1 MTVIIL
7 IRSKISVTQKCLEEI
22 CKEKIL
28 RNSQAKMHWKKVISN
43 MSGLEDIELLVYN
56 DDNDNLIYGDAAMKM
71 RLRFKGEHQTIQNYI
86 HCINWEEIAQ
96 KCFALWKERNGTN
109 ATFFSLVG
117 IFQHSQLISVAGR
130 LQNGHFIWKLLQN
143 GQFYF
148 LDWLLDNK
156 DDIQKGSFRCKR

>member
-1 MTVIIL
+1 MFNT
-7 IRSKISVTQKCLEEI
+7 VTQKCLEEI

-28 RNSQAKMHWKKVISN
+28 KNSKAKMEWKKVISN

-56 DDNDNLIYGDAAMKM
+56 DEENQVYGDNDMKM

-96 KCFALWKERNGTN
+96 KCFELWKERNGTN

-117 IFQHSQLISVAGR
+117 IFQHSQLISVAG
-130 LQNGHFIWKLLQN
+130 GWKFI
-143 GQFYF
+143 
-148 LDWLLDNK
+148 
-156 DDIQKGSFRCKR
+156 C